1 MDRQRKV
8 VIFEPNLIKDLQ
20 DQPHHLKLLYRI
32 LWELADP
39 IGVVKYDRLAISAM
53 AGVTY
58 QEDDFFKFGKRVVKL
73 NDKELLMSL
82 YLRTTVKTLSPTCK
96 GQSKVWEL
104 LQERYGA
111 TGKNP
116 EPFYKA
122 WKELE
127 IRLLAPPMKE
137 EGHTDE
143 EHLKPWEID
152 LRKKL
157 EGALTAAN
165 EPYFEPRLQEEF
177 VKFVQKRVEACKR
190 IQSKSDA
197 EFRKITF
204 DEVRDLQAKINR
216 AVENGVSTNYII
228 GKIEDARIEHR
239 QTILLDTR
247 YESPK
252 HRKHNSKPHGK
263 ENDDGSGYE

>member
-39 IGVVKYDRLAISAM
+39 IGVVKYDRVAISAM

-82 YLRTTVKTLSPTCK
+82 YLKTTVTTLSPTCK

-157 EGALTAAN
+157 EGALTAAK